1 MGLDRTYPGR
11 WSSIMSNGN
20 GFTTKEYLQLIKEEV
35 DIANKRIDEL
45 HEKIN
50 KSPTRQEILGWLVA
64 ITSSAA
70 FLNSIM

>member
-1 MGLDRTYPGR
+1 M
-11 WSSIMSNGN
+11 SSGN
-20 GFTTKEYLQLIKEEV
+20 GFTTKEYLQLIKEEI

-50 KSPTRQEILGWLVA
+50 KSPSRQEILGWLVA

>member
-1 MGLDRTYPGR
+1 MGLDRSHER
-11 WSSIMSNGN
+11 WLTIMSNGN
-20 GFTTKEYLQLIKEEV
+20 GFTTKEYLQLIKDEV

-50 KSPTRQEILGWLVA
+50 KSPSRQEILGWLVA

>member
-1 MGLDRTYPGR
+1 MA
-11 WSSIMSNGN
+11 NGN
-20 GFTTKEYLQLIKEEV
+20 GFTTKEYLQLIKE
-35 DIANKRIDEL
+35 DIDVANARIDEL

-50 KSPTRQEILGWLVA
+50 KTPSRQEILGWLVA

>member
-1 MGLDRTYPGR
+1 M
-11 WSSIMSNGN
+11 SSGN
-20 GFTTKEYLQLIKEEV
+20 GFTTKEYLQIIKEEI
-35 DIANKRIDEL
+35 DTANTRIDEL

-50 KSPTRQEILGWLVA
+50 KSPSRQEILGWLVA

>member
-1 MGLDRTYPGR
+1 MA
-11 WSSIMSNGN
+11 NGN
-20 GFTTKEYLQLIKEEV
+20 GFTTKEYLQLIKE
-35 DIANKRIDEL
+35 DIDLANARIDEL

-50 KSPTRQEILGWLVA
+50 KTPSRQEILGWLVA

>member
-1 MGLDRTYPGR
+1 
-11 WSSIMSNGN
+11 MSNGN
-20 GFTTKEYLQLIKEEV
+20 GFTTKEYLQLIKEEI

-50 KSPTRQEILGWLVA
+50 KSPSRQEILGWLVA

-70 FLNSIM
+70 FLNTIM

>member
-1 MGLDRTYPGR
+1 MA
-11 WSSIMSNGN
+11 NGN
-20 GFTTKEYLQLIKEEV
+20 GFTTKEYLQLIKEEI
-35 DIANKRIDEL
+35 DIAKNRIDEL

-50 KSPTRQEILGWLVA
+50 KSPSRQEILGWLVA

>member
-1 MGLDRTYPGR
+1 M
-11 WSSIMSNGN
+11 SSSNGLTN
-20 GFTTKEYLQLIKEEV
+20 KEYLQLIKEEI

-50 KSPTRQEILGWLVA
+50 KSPSRQEILGWLVA

>member
-1 MGLDRTYPGR
+1 MA
-11 WSSIMSNGN
+11 NGN
-20 GFTTKEYLQLIKEEV
+20 GFTTKEYLQLIKEEI
-35 DIANKRIDEL
+35 DIANNRIDEL

-50 KSPTRQEILGWLVA
+50 KSPSRQEILGWLVA

>member
-1 MGLDRTYPGR
+1 M
-11 WSSIMSNGN
+11 SSGN
-20 GFTTKEYLQLIKEEV
+20 GFTTKEYLQLIKEEI
-35 DIANKRIDEL
+35 DIANNRIDEL

-50 KSPTRQEILGWLVA
+50 KSPSRQEILGWLVA

>member
-1 MGLDRTYPGR
+1 V
-11 WSSIMSNGN
+11 SNGN
-20 GFTTKEYLQLIKEEV
+20 GLTNKEYLQLIKEEV

>member
-1 MGLDRTYPGR
+1 M
-11 WSSIMSNGN
+11 SSGN
-20 GFTTKEYLQLIKEEV
+20 GFTTKEYLQLIKE
-35 DIANKRIDEL
+35 DIDTANARIDEL

-50 KSPTRQEILGWLVA
+50 KTPSRQEILGWLVA

>member
-1 MGLDRTYPGR
+1 
-11 WSSIMSNGN
+11 MSNGN
-20 GFTTKEYLQLIKEEV
+20 GFTTKEYLQIIKEEI
-35 DIANKRIDEL
+35 DTANNRIDEL

-50 KSPTRQEILGWLVA
+50 KSPSRQEILGWLVA

>member
-1 MGLDRTYPGR
+1 MA
-11 WSSIMSNGN
+11 NGN
-20 GFTTKEYLQLIKEEV
+20 GFTTKEYLQIIKEEI
-35 DIANKRIDEL
+35 DTANYRIDEL

-50 KSPTRQEILGWLVA
+50 KSPSRQEILGWLVA

>member
-1 MGLDRTYPGR
+1 
-11 WSSIMSNGN
+11 MSNGN
-20 GFTTKEYLQLIKEEV
+20 GFTTKEYLQIIKEEI
-35 DIANKRIDEL
+35 DTANTRIDEL

-50 KSPTRQEILGWLVA
+50 QSPSRQEILGWLVA

>member
-1 MGLDRTYPGR
+1 MA
-11 WSSIMSNGN
+11 NGN
-20 GFTTKEYLQLIKEEV
+20 GFTTKEYLQLIKE
-35 DIANKRIDEL
+35 DIDTANARIDEL

-50 KSPTRQEILGWLVA
+50 KTPSRQEILGWLVA

>member
-1 MGLDRTYPGR
+1 
-11 WSSIMSNGN
+11 MSNSN
-20 GFTTKEYLQLIKEEV
+20 GFTTKEYLQIIKEEI
-35 DIANKRIDEL
+35 DTANTSIDKL

-50 KSPTRQEILGWLVA
+50 KSPSRQEILGWLVA

>member
-1 MGLDRTYPGR
+1 
-11 WSSIMSNGN
+11 MSAN
-20 GFTTKEYLQLIKEEV
+20 GFTTKEYLQLIKEEI

-50 KSPTRQEILGWLVA
+50 KSPSRQEILGWLVA

-70 FLNSIM
+70 FLNTIM

>member
-1 MGLDRTYPGR
+1 
-11 WSSIMSNGN
+11 MSNGN

-50 KSPTRQEILGWLVA
+50 KTPSRQEILGWLVA

>member
-1 MGLDRTYPGR
+1 MA
-11 WSSIMSNGN
+11 NGN
-20 GFTTKEYLQLIKEEV
+20 GFTTKEYLQLIKE
-35 DIANKRIDEL
+35 DIDVANARIDEL

-50 KSPTRQEILGWLVA
+50 KSPSRKEILGWPVA

>member
-1 MGLDRTYPGR
+1 MAN
-11 WSSIMSNGN
+11 SN
-20 GFTTKEYLQLIKEEV
+20 GFTTKEYLQLIKE
-35 DIANKRIDEL
+35 DIDLANARIDEL

-50 KSPTRQEILGWLVA
+50 KTPSRQEILGWLVA

>member
-1 MGLDRTYPGR
+1 MA
-11 WSSIMSNGN
+11 NGN
-20 GFTTKEYLQLIKEEV
+20 GFTTKEYLQLIKEDI
-35 DIANKRIDEL
+35 DIANVRIDEL

-50 KSPTRQEILGWLVA
+50 KTPSRQEILGWLVA

>member
-1 MGLDRTYPGR
+1 MA
-11 WSSIMSNGN
+11 NGN
-20 GFTTKEYLQLIKEEV
+20 GFTTKEYLQLIKDEI

-50 KSPTRQEILGWLVA
+50 KSPSRQEILGWLVA

>member
-1 MGLDRTYPGR
+1 
-11 WSSIMSNGN
+11 MSNGN
-20 GFTTKEYLQLIKEEV
+20 GFTTKEYLQLIKEEI

-50 KSPTRQEILGWLVA
+50 KTPSRQEILGWLVA

>member
-1 MGLDRTYPGR
+1 MIEDKKFLNQYWD
-11 WSSIMSNGN
+11 
-20 GFTTKEYLQLIKEEV
+20 EYLQLIKE
-35 DIANKRIDEL
+35 DIDLANARIDEL

-50 KSPTRQEILGWLVA
+50 KTPSRQEILGWLVA

>member
-1 MGLDRTYPGR
+1 MA
-11 WSSIMSNGN
+11 NGN
-20 GFTTKEYLQLIKEEV
+20 GFTTKEYLQLIKEEI

-50 KSPTRQEILGWLVA
+50 KSPSRQEILGWLVA

>member
-1 MGLDRTYPGR
+1 MP
-11 WSSIMSNGN
+11 NGN
-20 GFTTKEYLQLIKEEV
+20 GFTTKEYLQIIKEEI
-35 DIANKRIDEL
+35 DTANTRIDEL

-50 KSPTRQEILGWLVA
+50 KSPSRQEILGWLVA

>member
-1 MGLDRTYPGR
+1 MA
-11 WSSIMSNGN
+11 NGN
-20 GFTTKEYLQLIKEEV
+20 GFTTKEYLQIIKEEI
-35 DIANKRIDEL
+35 DTANTRIDEL

-50 KSPTRQEILGWLVA
+50 KSPSRQEILGWLVA

>member
-1 MGLDRTYPGR
+1 MVN
-11 WSSIMSNGN
+11 SN
-20 GFTTKEYLQLIKEEV
+20 GFTTKEYLQLIKE
-35 DIANKRIDEL
+35 DIDTANARIDEL

-50 KSPTRQEILGWLVA
+50 KTPSRQEILGWLVA

>member
-1 MGLDRTYPGR
+1 
-11 WSSIMSNGN
+11 MSNGN
-20 GFTTKEYLQLIKEEV
+20 GFTTKEYLQIIKEEI
-35 DIANKRIDEL
+35 DTANIRIDEL

-50 KSPTRQEILGWLVA
+50 KSPSRQEILGWLVA